1 MIIIT
6 FIFIIL
12 DIFID
17 IIMFIAIITIIII
30 IIFILFITI
39 LIVVIIRP
47 NLQSISSILLIST
60 VIIIYILY
68 AAILDKLSFL
78 LWGSPFII
86 IIGWV
91 CLFFVAIYFNNACD
105 VDYYNVAVMVYFYCY
120 CYPQSLHVYSHYW
133 DVVIASLLFI

>member
-30 IIFILFITI
+30 IFILFITI

-47 NLQSISSILLIST
+47 NLQSISSILLTST
-60 VIIIYILY
+60 VTVIYILY

-78 LWGSPFII
+78 LWGYNNYRLVLS
-86 IIGWV
+86 
-91 CLFFVAIYFNNACD
+91 FFCG
-105 VDYYNVAVMVYFYCY
+105 
-120 CYPQSLHVYSHYW
+120 H
-133 DVVIASLLFI
+133 LL